1 MALVVVKRRMEY
13 ILSSLTHLINSDLM
27 CTLHKVS
34 RNSSNSGSIQLYLL
48 LHSHTSN
55 HSTLRRLSIKDE
67 QQIIFQS
74 MAAL

>member
-34 RNSSNSGSIQLYLL
+34 GTLRTQALVIL
-48 LHSHTSN
+48 LHSHTPS
-55 HSTLRRLSIKDE
+55 HLTLRRLSIKDE
-67 QQIIFQS
+67 QQIIFLS
-74 MAAL
+74 MAALRAV